1 MKTVKAVALVRN
13 NYLLRLNVILS
24 NGDNVELMNSPQ
36 YLPTL
41 TEKQHYIRKLLCNN
55 HFRVGKNKFFDGTL
69 ENVYYIDLD
78 ALTVE
83 RLVSLID

>member
-13 NYLLRLNVILS
+13 NYLLRLNVIFS
-24 NGDNVELMNSPQ
+24 NGDNVELMNFPQ

-41 TEKQHYIRKLLCNN
+41 TEKQHYIRKLLRNN

-69 ENVYYIDLD
+69 ENVYYVDLD
-78 ALTVE
+78 TLTVE